1 MYREE
6 SRVRF
11 GVTSRVAQARPM
23 TRVSGSAD
31 QPLRAVGDLSLQVRR
46 HVIAGSGEPVIAESD
61 PVNRHGAPA
70 RCRIAATGN
79 LCDLA
84 QRRQGQCAECP
95 PRRTGGPR
103 GSCNPISARRSGL
116 PFVRFSSLSP
126 SAPLAPAA
134 FLCRGDRFPTD
145 SVRGPEERP
154 PWFAHLL
161 PLKRCCRLQACPA
174 RVRAPQV
181 GFVSPLYIV
190 MPRTVSATP
199 SCEWARQ
206 RHWTA
211 AGCGTRS
218 WSPSRALA
226 PISVAVGLGR
236 LPSRRT

>member
-116 PFVRFSSLSP
+116 PC
-126 SAPLAPAA
+126 AA
-134 FLCRGDRFPTD
+134 AIDFRPD

>member
-1 MYREE
+1 MVRPRDAELQLPATYVIWLSVDKVSAQSVRLAGPADREGAATR
-6 SRVRF
+6 SQ
-11 GVTSRVAQARPM
+11 RVAPAYPLYASAHCRRARH
-23 TRVSGSAD
+23 
-31 QPLRAVGDLSLQVRR
+31 SLQRR
-46 HVIAGSGEPVIAESD
+46 F
-61 PVNRHGAPA
+61 
-70 RCRIAATGN
+70 CAAAIN
-79 LCDLA
+79 F
-84 QRRQGQCAECP
+84 RP
-95 PRRTGGPR
+95 
-103 GSCNPISARRSGL
+103 
-116 PFVRFSSLSP
+116 
-126 SAPLAPAA
+126 
-134 FLCRGDRFPTD
+134 D